1 VLNLAHPIVGPG
13 WQVWLETSAL
23 AIAMRQWTW
32 LYPAVEI
39 VHILGFV
46 VVVGA
51 AFFFDLRL
59 LGLARSVP
67 VTALARHLLTWA
79 RAGFAV
85 VVPTGL
91 MMFTAHATEM
101 ASNPVF
107 RIKLVL
113 IAAAV
118 LNAAAFHQ
126 WPFKAVAGWDVAA
139 ATPAWARTAAVL
151 SLLCWSGAIA
161 CGRLLAYF

>member
-1 VLNLAHPIVGPG
+1 
-13 WQVWLETSAL
+13 
-23 AIAMRQWTW
+23 M
-32 LYPAVEI
+32 
-39 VHILGFV
+39 

-59 LGLARSVP
+59 LGLARAVP
-67 VTALARHLLTWA
+67 VTALASHLLTWA

-107 RIKLVL
+107 RVKLVL
-113 IAAAV
+113 VAAGV

-126 WPFKAVAGWDVAA
+126 WPFKSVGGWDVGTT
-139 ATPAWARTAAVL
+139 TPPWARTAALV

>member
-1 VLNLAHPIVGPG
+1 
-13 WQVWLETSAL
+13 
-23 AIAMRQWTW
+23 MRQWAW

-59 LGLARSVP
+59 LGLARAVP
-67 VTALARHLLTWA
+67 VTALASHLLSWA

-101 ASNPVF
+101 ASNPLF
-107 RIKLVL
+107 RVKLLL
-113 IAAAV
+113 IAAGV

-126 WPFKAVAGWDVAA
+126 WPFKSVDGWNVGASA
-139 ATPAWARTAAVL
+139 PGWAKATAL
-151 SLLCWSGAIA
+151 ISLVCWSAAIA

>member
-1 VLNLAHPIVGPG
+1 
-13 WQVWLETSAL
+13 
-23 AIAMRQWTW
+23 MRQWAW
-32 LYPAVEI
+32 LYPIVEI

-59 LGLARSVP
+59 LGLARTVP
-67 VTALARHLLTWA
+67 VTALASHLLTWA

-91 MMFTAHATEM
+91 MMFAAHATEM

-107 RIKLVL
+107 GIKLVL
-113 IAAAV
+113 ITTGV

-126 WPFKAVAGWDVAA
+126 WPFKSVNGWDVR
-139 ATPAWARTAAVL
+139 ATTPPWARTAAVT
-151 SLLCWSGAIA
+151 SLLCWSGAIT

>member
-1 VLNLAHPIVGPG
+1 
-13 WQVWLETSAL
+13 
-23 AIAMRQWTW
+23 MRQWAW

-67 VTALARHLLTWA
+67 VTALASHLLSWA

-101 ASNPVF
+101 ASSPVF
-107 RIKLVL
+107 RIKLILV
-113 IAAAV
+113 AAGV

-126 WPFKAVAGWDVAA
+126 WPFKSVNGWDVGANA
-139 ATPAWARTAAVL
+139 PAWAKATALV

>member
-1 VLNLAHPIVGPG
+1 M
-13 WQVWLETSAL
+13 
-23 AIAMRQWTW
+23 AMRQWTW

-67 VTALARHLLTWA
+67 VTALASHLLTWA
-79 RAGFAV
+79 RVGFAV

-101 ASNPVF
+101 ASSPVF

-126 WPFKAVAGWDVAA
+126 WPFRAVAGWNVAT

>member
-1 VLNLAHPIVGPG
+1 
-13 WQVWLETSAL
+13 
-23 AIAMRQWTW
+23 MRQWAW
-32 LYPAVEI
+32 LYPAVE
-39 VHILGFV
+39 VLHILGFV
-46 VVVGA
+46 IVVGA

-67 VTALARHLLTWA
+67 VTALASHLLTWA
-79 RAGFAV
+79 RAGFAL

-91 MMFTAHATEM
+91 LMFTAHATEM

-107 RIKLVL
+107 VTKLLL
-113 IAAAV
+113 ISAGV

-126 WPFKAVAGWDVAA
+126 WPFKSVHGWNVDAR
-139 ATPAWARTAAVL
+139 TPPWARTAAVI
-151 SLLCWSGAIA
+151 SLLCWSGAIT

>member
-1 VLNLAHPIVGPG
+1 
-13 WQVWLETSAL
+13 
-23 AIAMRQWTW
+23 MRQWAW

-67 VTALARHLLTWA
+67 VTALASHLLSWA

-107 RIKLVL
+107 RVKLLL
-113 IAAAV
+113 IAAGV

-126 WPFKAVAGWDVAA
+126 WPFKSVDGWNVGASA
-139 ATPAWARTAAVL
+139 PAWAKATALV

>member
-1 VLNLAHPIVGPG
+1 
-13 WQVWLETSAL
+13 
-23 AIAMRQWTW
+23 MRQWTW

-39 VHILGFV
+39 FHILGFV
-46 VVVGA
+46 IVVGA

-67 VTALARHLLTWA
+67 VTALANHLLTWA

-91 MMFTAHATEM
+91 MMFIAHATEM
-101 ASNPVF
+101 AANPVF
-107 RIKLVL
+107 AIKLVL
-113 IAAAV
+113 ITAGV
-118 LNAAAFHQ
+118 VNAAAFHQ
-126 WPFKAVAGWDVAA
+126 WPFKSVHGWNVGAN
-139 ATPAWARTAAVL
+139 TPAWARTAAVI
-151 SLLCWSGAIA
+151 SLLCWSGAIT

>member
-1 VLNLAHPIVGPG
+1 
-13 WQVWLETSAL
+13 
-23 AIAMRQWTW
+23 MRQWTW

-39 VHILGFV
+39 LHIMGFV
-46 VVVGA
+46 IVVGA

-67 VTALARHLLTWA
+67 VTALASHLLSWA

-107 RIKLVL
+107 RIKLILV
-113 IAAAV
+113 AAGV

-126 WPFKAVAGWDVAA
+126 WPFKSVDGWNVEARA
-139 ATPAWARTAAVL
+139 PAWAKATALV

>member
-1 VLNLAHPIVGPG
+1 
-13 WQVWLETSAL
+13 
-23 AIAMRQWTW
+23 MRQWAW
-32 LYPAVEI
+32 LYPVVEI
-39 VHILGFV
+39 VHILSFV
-46 VVVGA
+46 IVVGA

-67 VTALARHLLTWA
+67 VTALASHLLNWA

-107 RIKLVL
+107 RVKLILV
-113 IAAAV
+113 AAGV

-126 WPFKAVAGWDVAA
+126 WPFKSVDGWNVGASA
-139 ATPAWARTAAVL
+139 PAWAKATALV

>member
-1 VLNLAHPIVGPG
+1 
-13 WQVWLETSAL
+13 
-23 AIAMRQWTW
+23 MRQWTW

-39 VHILGFV
+39 LHIMGFV
-46 VVVGA
+46 IVVGA

-67 VTALARHLLTWA
+67 VTALASHLLSWA

-107 RIKLVL
+107 RIKLILV
-113 IAAAV
+113 AVGV

-126 WPFKAVAGWDVAA
+126 WPFKSVDGWNVGASA
-139 ATPAWARTAAVL
+139 PAWAKATALV
-151 SLLCWSGAIA
+151 SLVCWSAAIA

>member
-1 VLNLAHPIVGPG
+1 
-13 WQVWLETSAL
+13 
-23 AIAMRQWTW
+23 MRQWTW

-39 VHILGFV
+39 AHILGFV

-118 LNAAAFHQ
+118 LNAAA
-126 WPFKAVAGWDVAA
+126 GWDVAA